1 MRTAVAILLT
11 LAAASACGQSNEPT
25 AAAQTGLA
33 DPNVRAKLRTM
44 ALQASSANGVPS
56 PKTMEAVASS
66 DHQAA
71 EKIVSGDIVNDHV
84 AVYVVEVTG
93 GTFTD
98 NAAST
103 PPGGSAP
110 SGSVLT
116 LTVDAQSFGVT
127 DFGLTDS
134 APDARVLTLPLRL
147 LPRPSSACRTTRTP
161 RLVPLPPPSRPL
173 RC

>member
-1 MRTAVAILLT
+1 MRTAIAILLT
-11 LAAASACGQSNEPT
+11 LAASSACGQSNEPT

-33 DPNVRAKLRTM
+33 DPNVRAELRTM

-56 PKTMEAVASS
+56 PKTIEAVASP

-71 EKIVSGDIVNDHV
+71 EKIVSGDGVNDHV

-98 NAAST
+98 NAASR
-103 PPGGSAP
+103 PPGASAP

-116 LTVDAQSFGVT
+116 FTLDAQSFSVT
-127 DFGLTDS
+127 DFGLTDT
-134 APDARVLTLPLRL
+134 APDLSQIGPVVNLDQ
-147 LPRPSSACRTTRTP
+147 
-161 RLVPLPPPSRPL
+161 
-173 RC
+173 

>member
-1 MRTAVAILLT
+1 MRNAVATLLT

-25 AAAQTGLA
+25 GQTGLA
-33 DPNVRAKLRTM
+33 DSNVRAKLRTM

-56 PKTMEAVASS
+56 PKNIEAVASA

-98 NAAST
+98 NGAST
-103 PPGGSAP
+103 PPGAPAP

-116 LTVDAQSFGVT
+116 LTVDAQSFRVT
-127 DFGLTDS
+127 DFGLADT
-134 APDARVLTLPLRL
+134 APDLTQIGPVVNLDQ
-147 LPRPSSACRTTRTP
+147 
-161 RLVPLPPPSRPL
+161 
-173 RC
+173 

>member
-1 MRTAVAILLT
+1 MRTAFAILLT
-11 LAAASACGQSNEPT
+11 LAAASACGQSNEPS
-25 AAAQTGLA
+25 AVAQTGLA
-33 DPNVRAKLRTM
+33 DPNVTAKLRTM

-56 PKTMEAVASS
+56 PKTIEVVASP

-98 NAAST
+98 NTAST
-103 PPGGSAP
+103 PPGVPAP

-116 LTVDAQSFGVT
+116 LTVDAQSFRVT
-127 DFGLTDS
+127 DFGLTDT
-134 APDARVLTLPLRL
+134 APDLTQIGPVVNLDQ
-147 LPRPSSACRTTRTP
+147 
-161 RLVPLPPPSRPL
+161 
-173 RC
+173 

>member
-1 MRTAVAILLT
+1 MRAAVAILLT
-11 LAAASACGQSNEPT
+11 LAAAGACGQSNERT
-25 AAAQTGLA
+25 AVAQTGLA
-33 DPNVRAKLRTM
+33 DPNVRAKLRVM

-56 PKTMEAVASS
+56 PKTIEAVASP
-66 DHQAA
+66 DRQAA

-103 PPGGSAP
+103 PPGVPAP

-116 LTVDAQSFGVT
+116 LIVDAQSFRVT
-127 DFGLTDS
+127 DFGLTGT
-134 APDARVLTLPLRL
+134 APDLTQIGPVVNLDQ
-147 LPRPSSACRTTRTP
+147 
-161 RLVPLPPPSRPL
+161 
-173 RC
+173 